1 MFSMHKTVPGA
12 FGLALLVTAILA
24 PPAGAETGGYVGFA
38 LGQAHDK
45 VLDENDTAFKV
56 FGGYRFTP
64 YLAGELAYVDL
75 GRYGGPGTQF
85 DQYGVAAE
93 LVGHIPLG
101 QSGVSLFGKAGLFSW
116 SVQLSDRY
124 YYGAAEDS
132 GVDPTVGAGL
142 QVDFNRFAG
151 IRAEWER
158 FFDVAGGD
166 VDLITASFFYR
177 F

>member
-1 MFSMHKTVPGA
+1 MLTMQKTMLGA
-12 FGLALLVTAILA
+12 GGFALLVAVILS

-45 VLDENDTAFKV
+45 VLDQNDTAFKV

-75 GRYGGPGTQF
+75 GRYGNPGTQF

-93 LVGHIPLG
+93 LVGYIPLG
-101 QSGVSLFGKAGLFSW
+101 QSGASLFGKAGLFSW

-124 YYGAAEDS
+124 YYGSAEDS

-142 QVDFNRFAG
+142 QIDFNRFAG

-166 VDLITASFFYR
+166 VDLITVSFFYR